1 MTLFKN
7 NTIFNFKFRTYF
19 IHLFFYL
26 LTVFFFCSPF
36 LGLKFL
42 PPKMSVLIAIIVLTL
57 KQLFNIF
64 LFNCKLNVKDD
75 EFLRY
80 RYCISGTK
88 SLSPAC
94 NSCHVESLLDII
106 FSNSPDIITFKDS
119 KLKYAMCSKK
129 FACLAGKKDSSEI
142 IGKTIKEFLSD
153 KKQANILKSNDRY
166 VMKKRVSRTCFYT
179 DYSSSPELK
188 YEVVSTPIISNN
200 EVVGVL
206 TLSRDV
212 TDTCNLKDS
221 LELSN
226 SQLVTL
232 LNNTPIFAYIVD
244 TSGKYVLGNDRANRL
259 FLKGEDVLS
268 QGERIQFNPDV
279 FKEEVMLED
288 CIVLA
293 NHQNLHFE
301 KKFPTLDG
309 DTHWYS
315 INKTPLFDDNGNLYA
330 ISTFGRSIE
339 QEKRISEQRETYIA
353 TLSHDLKTPTIAQV
367 RALELMLSG
376 QFGEFNQEQKD
387 MLKLTLDS
395 CNYMY
400 DMVYTLLSTYKFEN
414 GDISLNFSSF
424 NFTKV
429 VKESIKELMNL
440 AEENYITIEFGDFQP
455 VVITADRIEMKRVVV
470 NLLSNAINYA
480 FQNSRIYISC
490 LKVGNN
496 IEFSVK
502 NSSPYIE
509 PSVMNGLFRKYV
521 THSDKFNKVGVGL
534 GLYLSKKIVEAH
546 GGKII
551 AKSFKNQS
559 NIFGFSIPLDCSFDS
574 KPEHLVGIIN

>member
-106 FSNSPDIITFKDS
+106 FSNSPDIITFKDP

-429 VKESIKELMNL
+429 VRESIKEVMNL
-440 AEENYITIEFGDFQP
+440 AEENYITIEFGDFKP

>member
-1 MTLFKN
+1 
-7 NTIFNFKFRTYF
+7 
-19 IHLFFYL
+19 
-26 LTVFFFCSPF
+26 
-36 LGLKFL
+36 
-42 PPKMSVLIAIIVLTL
+42 MSVLIAIIVFTL

-142 IGKTIKEFLSD
+142 IGKTIKDFLSD

-429 VKESIKELMNL
+429 VRESIKELMNL
-440 AEENYITIEFGDFQP
+440 AKENYITIEFGDFKP

>member
-1 MTLFKN
+1 MISFKN
-7 NTIFNFKFRTYF
+7 KIFNFRFRMYF
-19 IHLFFYL
+19 IHFLFYL
-26 LTVFFFCSPF
+26 LTLFFFGSPF
-36 LGLKFL
+36 LGLKFI
-42 PPKMSVLIAIIVLTL
+42 PPKVSVLIAIFVVTL

-129 FACLAGKKDSSEI
+129 FTCLTGKKDSSEI

-153 KKQANILKSNDRY
+153 KNQANILKSNDRY

-188 YEVVSTPIISNN
+188 YEVISTPIISNN

-221 LELSN
+221 LEFSN
-226 SQLVTL
+226 SQLVNL
-232 LNNTPIFAYIVD
+232 LNNIPMFAYIVD

-259 FLKGEDVLS
+259 FLKGEDFFAS
-268 QGERIQFNPDV
+268 GRIIQFNPDI
-279 FKEEVMLED
+279 FKEEVMVED
-288 CIVLA
+288 VIIKK
-293 NHQNLHFE
+293 NHQNLQFE
-301 KKFPTLDG
+301 KRFTTLDG
-309 DTHWYS
+309 DRHWYS
-315 INKTPLFDDNGNLYA
+315 ICKTPLFDDKGNLYA

-367 RALELMLSG
+367 RALELLLSG
-376 QFGEFNQEQKD
+376 QFGEFNQEQKN

-424 NFTKV
+424 NLTKTIE
-429 VKESIKELMNL
+429 ESIQEVSNL
-440 AEENYITIEFGDFQP
+440 AEENSITVEFSNDSEYM
-455 VVITADRIEMKRVVV
+455 VVADKIEMKRVVI

-480 FQNSRIYISC
+480 FSNSRVVVSINKSGKN
-490 LKVGNN
+490 L
-496 IEFSVK
+496 ELLVK

-509 PSVMNGLFRKYV
+509 PSVIKGLFRKYV
-521 THSDKFNKVGVGL
+521 SHSDKFNKVGVGL
-534 GLYLSKKIVEAH
+534 GLYLSKKIVETH
-546 GGKII
+546 GGHII
-551 AKSFKNQS
+551 AQSFKNQR
-559 NIFGFSIPLDCSFDS
+559 NTFGFSIPMDCSIYTKTS
-574 KPEHLVGIIN
+574 LIN

>member
-1 MTLFKN
+1 M
-7 NTIFNFKFRTYF
+7 YF
-19 IHLFFYL
+19 IHLLFYL
-26 LTVFFFCSPF
+26 LTLFFFSSPF
-36 LGLKFL
+36 LGLKFI
-42 PPKMSVLIAIIVLTL
+42 PPKVSVLIAIFVVTL
-57 KQLFNIF
+57 KQLFNVF

-129 FACLAGKKDSSEI
+129 FTCLTGKKDSSEI

-153 KKQANILKSNDRY
+153 KNQANILKSNDRY

-188 YEVVSTPIISNN
+188 YEVISTPIISNN

-221 LELSN
+221 LEFSN
-226 SQLVTL
+226 SQLVNL
-232 LNNTPIFAYIVD
+232 LNNIAMFAYIVD

-259 FLKGEDVLS
+259 FLKGEDFFAS
-268 QGERIQFNPDV
+268 GRIIQFNPDI
-279 FKEEVMLED
+279 FKEEVMVED
-288 CIVLA
+288 VIIKK
-293 NHQNLHFE
+293 NRQNLQFE
-301 KKFPTLDG
+301 KRFTTLDG
-309 DTHWYS
+309 DRHWYS
-315 INKTPLFDDNGNLYA
+315 ICKTPLFDDKGNLYA

-367 RALELMLSG
+367 RALELLLSG
-376 QFGEFNQEQKD
+376 QFGEFNQEQKN

-424 NFTKV
+424 NLTKTIE
-429 VKESIKELMNL
+429 ESIQELSNL
-440 AEENYITIEFGDFQP
+440 AEENSITVEFSNDSEYM
-455 VVITADRIEMKRVVV
+455 VVADKIEMKRVVI

-480 FQNSRIYISC
+480 FSNSRVVVSINKSGKN
-490 LKVGNN
+490 L
-496 IEFSVK
+496 ELLVK

-509 PSVMNGLFRKYV
+509 PSVMKGLFRKYV
-521 THSDKFNKVGVGL
+521 SHSDKFNKVGVGL
-534 GLYLSKKIVEAH
+534 GLYLSKKIVETH
-546 GGKII
+546 GGHII
-551 AKSFKNQS
+551 AQSFKNQR
-559 NIFGFSIPLDCSFDS
+559 NTFGFSIPMDCSIYT
-574 KPEHLVGIIN
+574 KTCLIN

>member
-7 NTIFNFKFRTYF
+7 KIFNFRSRMYF

-26 LTVFFFCSPF
+26 ITVFFFCSPF

-42 PPKMSVLIAIIVLTL
+42 PPKLSVLVAIFILTL
-57 KQLFNIF
+57 KQLFNSF

-80 RYCISGTK
+80 RYCISETK
-88 SLSPAC
+88 SLSPSC
-94 NSCHVESLLDII
+94 NSCHVESLLDMI
-106 FSNSPDIITFKDS
+106 FSNSLDVITFKDA
-119 KLKYAMCSKK
+119 KLRYAMCSKK
-129 FACLAGKKDSSEI
+129 FARVAGKKDSSEI
-142 IGKTIKEFLSD
+142 IGKTIKDVFSD
-153 KKQANILKSNDRY
+153 KRQANILKSNDIY
-166 VMKKRVSRTCFYT
+166 VMKKGVPRSCFYT
-179 DYSSSPELK
+179 DYSSPNETK

-221 LELSN
+221 LEFSN
-226 SQLVTL
+226 SQLITL
-232 LNNTPIFAYIVD
+232 LNNTPMFAYIVD
-244 TSGKYVLGNDRANRL
+244 TTGKYILGNDRANRL
-259 FLKGEDVLS
+259 FLEGIDELSAGEN
-268 QGERIQFNPDV
+268 IQFNPEV
-279 FKEEVMLED
+279 FKDEVMTED
-288 CIVLA
+288 IIVKK
-293 NHQNLHFE
+293 NQQNLQFE
-301 KKFPTLDG
+301 KRFTTLDG
-309 DTHWYS
+309 DRYWYS
-315 INKTPLFDDNGNLYA
+315 ISKTPLFDDSGNLYA

-367 RALELMLSG
+367 RALELLLSG
-376 QFGEFNQEQKD
+376 QFGEFNQDQKD

-424 NFTKV
+424 NLTKTV
-429 VKESIKELMNL
+429 EESIKEVLNL
-440 AEENYITIEFGDFQP
+440 AEENFITIDFKDSS
-455 VVITADRIEMKRVVV
+455 VHKIVADKIEMKRVVI

-480 FQNSRIYISC
+480 FPYSSVVISIKKSGKN
-490 LKVGNN
+490 L
-496 IEFSVK
+496 EFLVK

-509 PSVMNGLFRKYV
+509 PSVMSGLFRKYV

-551 AKSFKNQS
+551 AQSLKTQS
-559 NIFGFSIPLDCSFDS
+559 NIFGFSIPIDCSLDS
-574 KPEHLVGIIN
+574 KIEFTGSIN

>member
-1 MTLFKN
+1 M
-7 NTIFNFKFRTYF
+7 YF
-19 IHLFFYL
+19 IHLLFYL
-26 LTVFFFCSPF
+26 LTLFFFCSSF
-36 LGLKFL
+36 LGLKFI
-42 PPKMSVLIAIIVLTL
+42 PPKVSVLIAIFVVTL

-80 RYCISGTK
+80 RYCISGSK

-129 FACLAGKKDSSEI
+129 FTCLTGKKDSSEI

-153 KKQANILKSNDRY
+153 KNQANILKSNDRY

-188 YEVVSTPIISNN
+188 YEVISTPIISNN

-221 LELSN
+221 LEFSN
-226 SQLVTL
+226 SQLVNL
-232 LNNTPIFAYIVD
+232 LNNIPMFAYIVD

-259 FLKGEDVLS
+259 FLKGEDVFAS
-268 QGERIQFNPDV
+268 GRIIQFNPDI
-279 FKEEVMLED
+279 FKEEVMVED
-288 CIVLA
+288 VIIKK
-293 NHQNLHFE
+293 NRQNLQFE
-301 KKFPTLDG
+301 KRFTTLDG
-309 DTHWYS
+309 DRHWYS
-315 INKTPLFDDNGNLYA
+315 ICKTPLFDDKGNLYA

-367 RALELMLSG
+367 RALELLLSG
-376 QFGEFNQEQKD
+376 QFGEFNQEQKN

-424 NFTKV
+424 NLTKTIE
-429 VKESIKELMNL
+429 ESIQEVSNL
-440 AEENYITIEFGDFQP
+440 AEENSITVEFSNDSEYM
-455 VVITADRIEMKRVVV
+455 VVADKIEMKRVVI

-480 FQNSRIYISC
+480 FSNSRVVVSINKSGKN
-490 LKVGNN
+490 L
-496 IEFSVK
+496 ELLVK

-509 PSVMNGLFRKYV
+509 PSVMKGLFRKYV
-521 THSDKFNKVGVGL
+521 SHSDKFNKVGVGL
-534 GLYLSKKIVEAH
+534 GLYLSKKIVETH
-546 GGKII
+546 GGHII
-551 AKSFKNQS
+551 AQSFKNQR
-559 NIFGFSIPLDCSFDS
+559 NTFGFSIPMDCSIYT
-574 KPEHLVGIIN
+574 KTNLIN

>member
-26 LTVFFFCSPF
+26 LTAFFFCSPF

-106 FSNSPDIITFKDS
+106 FSNSPDIITFKDP

-142 IGKTIKEFLSD
+142 IGKTINEFLSD

-429 VKESIKELMNL
+429 VRESIKELMNL
-440 AEENYITIEFGDFQP
+440 AEENYITIEFGDFKP

-490 LKVGNN
+490 LNVGNN

>member
-42 PPKMSVLIAIIVLTL
+42 PPKMSVLIAIFVLTL

-88 SLSPAC
+88 SPSPAC

-232 LNNTPIFAYIVD
+232 LNNTPMFAYIVD
-244 TSGKYVLGNDRANRL
+244 TSGNYILGNDKANRL
-259 FLKGEDVLS
+259 FVDGVDYLLTGEN
-268 QGERIQFNPDV
+268 IQVNPEI
-279 FKEEVMLED
+279 FKEEVMAED
-288 CIVLA
+288 VIIKA
-293 NHQNLHFE
+293 NKQNLQFE
-301 KKFPTLDG
+301 KRFTTLDG
-309 DTHWYS
+309 DRHWYS
-315 INKTPLFDDNGNLYA
+315 ICKTPLFDDNGNLYA

-376 QFGEFNQEQKD
+376 QFGEFNQEQKE

-424 NFTKV
+424 NLTKTIE
-429 VKESIKELMNL
+429 ESIQEVSNL
-440 AEENYITIEFGDFQP
+440 AEENSITVEFSNNSEYM
-455 VVITADRIEMKRVVV
+455 VVADKIEMKRVVI

-480 FQNSRIYISC
+480 FSNSRVVVSINKSGKN
-490 LKVGNN
+490 L
-496 IEFSVK
+496 ELLVK

-509 PSVMNGLFRKYV
+509 PSVMKGLFRKYV
-521 THSDKFNKVGVGL
+521 SHSDKFNKVGVGL

-574 KPEHLVGIIN
+574 KPEYLVGIIN

>member
-1 MTLFKN
+1 MTLLKDK
-7 NTIFNFKFRTYF
+7 IFNFRSRMYF
-19 IHLFFYL
+19 IHLFFYI

-42 PPKMSVLIAIIVLTL
+42 PPKASALVAIFVLTL
-57 KQLFNIF
+57 KQLFNSF

-80 RYCISGTK
+80 RYCISETK

-94 NSCHVESLLDII
+94 NSCHVESLLDMI
-106 FSNSPDIITFKDS
+106 FSNSPDVITFKDA
-119 KLKYAMCSKK
+119 KLRYAMCSKK
-129 FACLAGKKDSSEI
+129 FAHVAGKKDSSEI
-142 IGKTIKEFLSD
+142 IGKTIKDVFSD
-153 KKQANILKSNDRY
+153 KRQANILKSNDIY
-166 VMKKRVSRTCFYT
+166 VMKKRVPRTCFYT
-179 DYSSSPELK
+179 DYSSSNETK

-221 LELSN
+221 LEFSN
-226 SQLVTL
+226 SQLITL
-232 LNNTPIFAYIVD
+232 LNNTPMFAYIVD
-244 TSGKYVLGNDRANRL
+244 TTGNYVLGNDRANRL
-259 FLKGEDVLS
+259 FLEGVDELSAGGEN
-268 QGERIQFNPDV
+268 IQFNPEV
-279 FKEEVMLED
+279 FKDEVMTED
-288 CIVLA
+288 IIVKK
-293 NHQNLHFE
+293 NQQNLQFE
-301 KKFPTLDG
+301 KRFTTIDG
-309 DTHWYS
+309 DRHWYRVS
-315 INKTPLFDDNGNLYA
+315 KTPLFDDNGKLYA

-339 QEKRISEQRETYIA
+339 QEKRITEQRETYIA

-367 RALELMLSG
+367 RALELLLSG
-376 QFGEFNQEQKD
+376 QFGDFNQDQKD

-424 NFTKV
+424 NLTKTV
-429 VKESIKELMNL
+429 EESIKEVLNL
-440 AEENYITIEFGDFQP
+440 AEENFITIDFKDSSEHKI
-455 VVITADRIEMKRVVV
+455 VADKIEMKRVVI

-480 FQNSRIYISC
+480 FPYSSVVISVKKSGKN
-490 LKVGNN
+490 L
-496 IEFSVK
+496 EFLVK

-551 AKSFKNQS
+551 AQSLKTQS
-559 NIFGFSIPLDCSFDS
+559 NIFGFSIPIDCSLDS
-574 KPEHLVGIIN
+574 KIELTGAIN

>member
-1 MTLFKN
+1 MILFKN
-7 NTIFNFKFRTYF
+7 KFFNFRFRMYF
-19 IHLFFYL
+19 IHFLFYL
-26 LTVFFFCSPF
+26 LTLFFFGSPF
-36 LGLKFL
+36 LGLKFI
-42 PPKMSVLIAIIVLTL
+42 PPKVSVLIAIFVVTL

-129 FACLAGKKDSSEI
+129 FACLTGKKDSSEI

-153 KKQANILKSNDRY
+153 KNQANILKSNDRY

-188 YEVVSTPIISNN
+188 YEVISTPIISNN

-221 LELSN
+221 LEFSN
-226 SQLVTL
+226 SQLVNL
-232 LNNTPIFAYIVD
+232 LNNIPMFAYIVD

-259 FLKGEDVLS
+259 FLKGEDVFAS
-268 QGERIQFNPDV
+268 GRIIQFNPDI
-279 FKEEVMLED
+279 FKEEVMVED
-288 CIVLA
+288 VIIKK
-293 NHQNLHFE
+293 NRQNLQFE
-301 KKFPTLDG
+301 KRFTTLDG
-309 DTHWYS
+309 DRHWYS
-315 INKTPLFDDNGNLYA
+315 ICKTPLFDDKGNLYA

-367 RALELMLSG
+367 RALELLLSG
-376 QFGEFNQEQKD
+376 QFGEFNQEQKN

-424 NFTKV
+424 NLTKTIE
-429 VKESIKELMNL
+429 ESIQELSNL
-440 AEENYITIEFGDFQP
+440 AQENSITVEFSNDSEYM
-455 VVITADRIEMKRVVV
+455 VVADKIEMKRVVI

-480 FQNSRIYISC
+480 FSNSRVVVSINKSGKN
-490 LKVGNN
+490 L
-496 IEFSVK
+496 ELLVK

-509 PSVMNGLFRKYV
+509 PSVMKGLFRKYV
-521 THSDKFNKVGVGL
+521 SHSDKFNKVGVGL
-534 GLYLSKKIVEAH
+534 GLYLSKKIVETH
-546 GGKII
+546 GGHII
-551 AKSFKNQS
+551 AQSFKNQR
-559 NIFGFSIPLDCSFDS
+559 NTFGFSIPMDCSIYT
-574 KPEHLVGIIN
+574 KTNLIN

>member
-26 LTVFFFCSPF
+26 LTAFFFCSPF

-106 FSNSPDIITFKDS
+106 FSNSPDIITFKDP

-142 IGKTIKEFLSD
+142 IGKTINEFLSD

-429 VKESIKELMNL
+429 VRESIKELMNL
-440 AEENYITIEFGDFQP
+440 AKENYITIEFGDFKP

-496 IEFSVK
+496 IEFSVT

>member
-1 MTLFKN
+1 M
-7 NTIFNFKFRTYF
+7 YF
-19 IHLFFYL
+19 IHLLFYL
-26 LTVFFFCSPF
+26 LTLFFFGSPF
-36 LGLKFL
+36 LGLKFI
-42 PPKMSVLIAIIVLTL
+42 PPKVSVLIAIFVVTL

-80 RYCISGTK
+80 RYCISGSK
-88 SLSPAC
+88 SLSTAC

-129 FACLAGKKDSSEI
+129 FTSLTGKKDSSEI

-153 KKQANILKSNDRY
+153 KNQANILKSNDRY

-221 LELSN
+221 LEFSN
-226 SQLVTL
+226 SQLVNL
-232 LNNTPIFAYIVD
+232 LNNIPMFAYIVD

-259 FLKGEDVLS
+259 FLKGEDVFAS
-268 QGERIQFNPDV
+268 GRIIQFNPDI
-279 FKEEVMLED
+279 FKEEVMVED
-288 CIVLA
+288 VIIKK
-293 NHQNLHFE
+293 NHQNLQFE
-301 KKFPTLDG
+301 KRFTTLDG
-309 DTHWYS
+309 DRHWYS
-315 INKTPLFDDNGNLYA
+315 ICKTPLFDDKGNLYA

-367 RALELMLSG
+367 RALELLLSG
-376 QFGEFNQEQKD
+376 QFGEFNQEQKN

-424 NFTKV
+424 NLTKTIE
-429 VKESIKELMNL
+429 ESIQELSNL
-440 AEENYITIEFGDFQP
+440 AEENSITVEFSNDSEYM
-455 VVITADRIEMKRVVV
+455 VVADKIEMKRVVI

-480 FQNSRIYISC
+480 FSNSRVVVSINKSGKN
-490 LKVGNN
+490 L
-496 IEFSVK
+496 ELLVK

-509 PSVMNGLFRKYV
+509 PSVMKGLFRKYV
-521 THSDKFNKVGVGL
+521 SHSDKFNKVGVGL
-534 GLYLSKKIVEAH
+534 GLYLSKKIVETH
-546 GGKII
+546 GGHII
-551 AKSFKNQS
+551 AQSFKNQR
-559 NIFGFSIPLDCSFDS
+559 NTFGFSIPMDCSICT
-574 KPEHLVGIIN
+574 KTNLIN

>member
-424 NFTKV
+424 NLTKTIE
-429 VKESIKELMNL
+429 ESIQEVSNL
-440 AEENYITIEFGDFQP
+440 AEENSITVEFSNDSEYM
-455 VVITADRIEMKRVVV
+455 VVADKIEMKRVVI

-480 FQNSRIYISC
+480 FSNSRVVVSINKSGKN
-490 LKVGNN
+490 L
-496 IEFSVK
+496 ELLVK

-546 GGKII
+546 GGNII

>member
-26 LTVFFFCSPF
+26 LTAFFFCSPF

-106 FSNSPDIITFKDS
+106 FSNSPDIITFKDP

-142 IGKTIKEFLSD
+142 IGKTINEFLSD

-429 VKESIKELMNL
+429 VRESIKEVMNL
-440 AEENYITIEFGDFQP
+440 AEENYITIEFGDFKP

>member
-7 NTIFNFKFRTYF
+7 NTIFNFRFRTYF
-19 IHLFFYL
+19 IPLFFYL

-42 PPKMSVLIAIIVLTL
+42 PPKISVLIAIIVFTL

-80 RYCISGTK
+80 KYCISGTK

-142 IGKTIKEFLSD
+142 IGKTIKDFLSD
-153 KKQANILKSNDRY
+153 KNQANILKSNDRY

-232 LNNTPIFAYIVD
+232 LNNTPMFAYIVD
-244 TSGKYVLGNDRANRL
+244 TSGNYILGNDKANRL
-259 FLKGEDVLS
+259 FVDGVDYLLTGEN
-268 QGERIQFNPDV
+268 IQVNPEI
-279 FKEEVMLED
+279 FKEEVMAED
-288 CIVLA
+288 VIIKA
-293 NHQNLHFE
+293 NKQNLQFE
-301 KKFPTLDG
+301 KRFTTLDG
-309 DTHWYS
+309 DRHWYS
-315 INKTPLFDDNGNLYA
+315 ICKTPLFDDKGNLYA

-376 QFGEFNQEQKD
+376 QFGEFNQEQKN

-414 GDISLNFSSF
+414 GDISLNFSSL

-429 VKESIKELMNL
+429 VKESIKEVLNL
-440 AEENYITIEFGDFQP
+440 AQENSVTVDFSEKS
-455 VVITADRIEMKRVVV
+455 VYKIVADKIEMKRVVI

-480 FQNSRIYISC
+480 FQNSRVSISVKISGKN
-490 LKVGNN
+490 L
-496 IEFSVK
+496 EFYVK

-509 PSVMNGLFRKYV
+509 PSAMNGLFRKYV
-521 THSDKFNKVGVGL
+521 SHSDKFNKVGVGL

-574 KPEHLVGIIN
+574 KPEYLVGIIN

>member
-26 LTVFFFCSPF
+26 LTAFFFCSPF

-106 FSNSPDIITFKDS
+106 FSNSPDIITFKDP

-142 IGKTIKEFLSD
+142 IGKTINEFLSD

-429 VKESIKELMNL
+429 VRESIKELMNL
-440 AEENYITIEFGDFQP
+440 AKENYITIEFGDFKP

>member
-424 NFTKV
+424 NLTKTIE
-429 VKESIKELMNL
+429 ESIQEVSNL
-440 AEENYITIEFGDFQP
+440 AEENSITVEFSNDSEYM
-455 VVITADRIEMKRVVV
+455 VVADKIEMKRVVI

-480 FQNSRIYISC
+480 FSNSRVVVSINKSGKN
-490 LKVGNN
+490 L
-496 IEFSVK
+496 ELLVK

-521 THSDKFNKVGVGL
+521 SHSDKFNKVGVGL

-574 KPEHLVGIIN
+574 KSEHLVGIIN

>member
-129 FACLAGKKDSSEI
+129 FASLAGKKDSSEI

-232 LNNTPIFAYIVD
+232 LNNTPMFAYIVD
-244 TSGKYVLGNDRANRL
+244 TSGNYILGNDKANRL
-259 FLKGEDVLS
+259 FVDGVDYLLTGEN
-268 QGERIQFNPDV
+268 IQVNPEI
-279 FKEEVMLED
+279 FKEEVMAED
-288 CIVLA
+288 VIIKA
-293 NHQNLHFE
+293 NKQNLQFE
-301 KKFPTLDG
+301 KRFTTLDG
-309 DTHWYS
+309 DRHWYS
-315 INKTPLFDDNGNLYA
+315 ICKTPLFDDNGNLYA

-376 QFGEFNQEQKD
+376 QFGEFNQEQKE

-424 NFTKV
+424 NLTKTIE
-429 VKESIKELMNL
+429 ESIQEVSNL
-440 AEENYITIEFGDFQP
+440 AEENSITVEFSNNSEYM
-455 VVITADRIEMKRVVV
+455 VVADKIEMKRVVI

-480 FQNSRIYISC
+480 FSNSRVVVSINKSGKN
-490 LKVGNN
+490 L
-496 IEFSVK
+496 ELLVK
-502 NSSPYIE
+502 I
-509 PSVMNGLFRKYV
+509 
-521 THSDKFNKVGVGL
+521 
-534 GLYLSKKIVEAH
+534 
-546 GGKII
+546 
-551 AKSFKNQS
+551 
-559 NIFGFSIPLDCSFDS
+559 
-574 KPEHLVGIIN
+574 LVHI

>member
-7 NTIFNFKFRTYF
+7 NTIFNFRFRTYF
-19 IHLFFYL
+19 IPLFFYL

-57 KQLFNIF
+57 KQLFNSF

-142 IGKTIKEFLSD
+142 IGKTIKDFLSD
-153 KKQANILKSNDRY
+153 KNQANILKSNDRY

-440 AEENYITIEFGDFQP
+440 AKDNYITIEFGDFKP

>member
-7 NTIFNFKFRTYF
+7 TIFNFRFRTYF

-26 LTVFFFCSPF
+26 LTVFFFCCPF

-42 PPKMSVLIAIIVLTL
+42 TPKMSVLIAIFVLTL
-57 KQLFNIF
+57 KQLFNSF

-80 RYCISGTK
+80 RYCLSETK

-94 NSCHVESLLDII
+94 NSCHVESLLDMI
-106 FSNSPDIITFKDS
+106 FSNSPDVITFKDA

-129 FACLAGKKDSSEI
+129 FAKVAGKKDSSEI
-142 IGKTIKEFLSD
+142 IGKTIKEVFSD
-153 KKQANILKSNDRY
+153 KKQANVLKSNDIY
-166 VMKKRVSRTCFYT
+166 VMKKRVPRTCFYT
-179 DYSSSPELK
+179 DYSSPNETK

-221 LELSN
+221 LEFSN

-232 LNNTPIFAYIVD
+232 LNNTPMFAYIVD
-244 TSGKYVLGNDRANRL
+244 TSGKYILGNDRANRL
-259 FLKGEDVLS
+259 FLEGIDSLLSGEN
-268 QGERIQFNPDV
+268 IQVNPEI
-279 FKEEVMLED
+279 FKEEVMAED
-288 CIVLA
+288 VIIKT
-293 NHQNLHFE
+293 NQQNLQFE
-301 KKFPTLDG
+301 KRFTTLDG
-309 DTHWYS
+309 DKHWYS
-315 INKTPLFDDNGNLYA
+315 INKTPIFDDKGNLYA

-367 RALELMLSG
+367 RALELLLSG
-376 QFGEFNQEQKD
+376 QFGEFNQDQKD
-387 MLKLTLDS
+387 VLKLTLDS

-424 NFTKV
+424 NLTKIV
-429 VKESIKELMNL
+429 QESIKEVLNL
-440 AEENYITIEFGDFQP
+440 AEENSVIVEFPENSDFK
-455 VVITADRIEMKRVVV
+455 IIADKIEMKRVVI

-480 FQNSRIYISC
+480 FQNSRVSVSIKTSGKN
-490 LKVGNN
+490 L
-496 IEFSVK
+496 EFYVK

-551 AKSFKNQS
+551 AQSFKTQS
-559 NIFGFSIPLDCSFDS
+559 NIFGFSIPLDCSVDL
-574 KPEHLVGIIN
+574 KLEQLVGITN

>member
-106 FSNSPDIITFKDS
+106 FSNSPDIITFKDP

-129 FACLAGKKDSSEI
+129 FACLAGKKDSSDI

-153 KKQANILKSNDRY
+153 KKQANILESNDRY

-429 VKESIKELMNL
+429 VRESIKELMNL
-440 AEENYITIEFGDFQP
+440 AKENYITIEFGDFKP

>member
-19 IHLFFYL
+19 IHLCFYL

-36 LGLKFL
+36 LGLKFF

-106 FSNSPDIITFKDS
+106 FSNSPDIITFKDP

-142 IGKTIKEFLSD
+142 IGKTINEFLSD

-429 VKESIKELMNL
+429 VRESIKELMNL
-440 AEENYITIEFGDFQP
+440 AKENYITIEFGDFKP

>member
-1 MTLFKN
+1 MISFKN
-7 NTIFNFKFRTYF
+7 KIFNFRFRMYF
-19 IHLFFYL
+19 IHFLFYL
-26 LTVFFFCSPF
+26 LTLFFFGSPF
-36 LGLKFL
+36 LGLKFI
-42 PPKMSVLIAIIVLTL
+42 PPKVSVLIAIFVVTL

-129 FACLAGKKDSSEI
+129 FTCLTGKKDSSEI

-153 KKQANILKSNDRY
+153 KNQANILKSNDRY

-188 YEVVSTPIISNN
+188 YEVISTPIISNN

-221 LELSN
+221 LEFSN
-226 SQLVTL
+226 SQLVNL
-232 LNNTPIFAYIVD
+232 LNNIPMFAYIVD

-259 FLKGEDVLS
+259 FLKGEDFFAS
-268 QGERIQFNPDV
+268 GRIIQFNPDI
-279 FKEEVMLED
+279 FKEEVMVED
-288 CIVLA
+288 VIIKK
-293 NHQNLHFE
+293 NRQNLQFE
-301 KKFPTLDG
+301 KRFTTLDG
-309 DTHWYS
+309 DRHWYS
-315 INKTPLFDDNGNLYA
+315 ICKTPLFDDKGNLYA

-367 RALELMLSG
+367 RALELLLSG
-376 QFGEFNQEQKD
+376 QFGEFNQEQKN

-424 NFTKV
+424 NLTKTIE
-429 VKESIKELMNL
+429 ESIQELSNL
-440 AEENYITIEFGDFQP
+440 AQENSITVEFSNDSEYM
-455 VVITADRIEMKRVVV
+455 VVADKIEMKRVVI

-480 FQNSRIYISC
+480 FSNSRVVVSINKSGKN
-490 LKVGNN
+490 L
-496 IEFSVK
+496 ELLVK

-509 PSVMNGLFRKYV
+509 PSVMKGLFRKYV
-521 THSDKFNKVGVGL
+521 SHSDKFNKVGVGL
-534 GLYLSKKIVEAH
+534 GLYLSKKIVETH
-546 GGKII
+546 GGHII
-551 AKSFKNQS
+551 AQSFKTQRNT
-559 NIFGFSIPLDCSFDS
+559 FGFSIPMDRSIYTRTNL
-574 KPEHLVGIIN
+574 IN

>member
-42 PPKMSVLIAIIVLTL
+42 PLKMSVLIAIIVLTL

-106 FSNSPDIITFKDS
+106 FSNSPDIITFKDP

-376 QFGEFNQEQKD
+376 QCGEFNQEQKD

-429 VKESIKELMNL
+429 VRESIKEVMNL
-440 AEENYITIEFGDFQP
+440 AEENYITIEFGDFKP

>member
-7 NTIFNFKFRTYF
+7 NTIFNFRFRTYF
-19 IHLFFYL
+19 IPLFFYL

-42 PPKMSVLIAIIVLTL
+42 PPKMSVLIAIIVFTL

-129 FACLAGKKDSSEI
+129 FACLTGKKDSSEI
-142 IGKTIKEFLSD
+142 IGKTIKDFLSD
-153 KKQANILKSNDRY
+153 KNQAEILKSNDRY

-424 NFTKV
+424 NFAKV
-429 VKESIKELMNL
+429 VRESIKEVMNL
-440 AEENYITIEFGDFQP
+440 AEENYITIEFGDFKP

>member
-26 LTVFFFCSPF
+26 LTAFFFCSPF

-106 FSNSPDIITFKDS
+106 FSNSPDIITFKDP

-142 IGKTIKEFLSD
+142 IGKTINEFLSD

-440 AEENYITIEFGDFQP
+440 AKENYITIEFEDFKP

>member
-42 PPKMSVLIAIIVLTL
+42 PLKMSVLIAIIVLTL

-106 FSNSPDIITFKDS
+106 FSNSPDIITFKDP

-429 VKESIKELMNL
+429 VRESIKELMNL
-440 AEENYITIEFGDFQP
+440 AKENYITIEFGDFKP

-551 AKSFKNQS
+551 AKSFKNQC

>member
-7 NTIFNFKFRTYF
+7 NTIFNFRFRTYF
-19 IHLFFYL
+19 IPLFFYL

-57 KQLFNIF
+57 KQLFNSF

-106 FSNSPDIITFKDS
+106 FSNSPDIITFKDP

-279 FKEEVMLED
+279 FKKEVMLED
-288 CIVLA
+288 CIVLE

-429 VKESIKELMNL
+429 VRESIKELMNL
-440 AEENYITIEFGDFQP
+440 AKENYITIEFGDFKP

-546 GGKII
+546 CGKII

>member
-106 FSNSPDIITFKDS
+106 FSNSPDIITFKDP

-440 AEENYITIEFGDFQP
+440 AKENYITIEFGDFKP

-480 FQNSRIYISC
+480 FQNSRVSISVKISGKN
-490 LKVGNN
+490 L
-496 IEFSVK
+496 EFYVK

>member
-129 FACLAGKKDSSEI
+129 FASLAGKKDSSEI

-376 QFGEFNQEQKD
+376 QFGEFNQEQKE

-424 NFTKV
+424 NLTKTIE
-429 VKESIKELMNL
+429 ESIQEVSNL
-440 AEENYITIEFGDFQP
+440 AEENSITVEFSNNSEYM
-455 VVITADRIEMKRVVV
+455 VVADKIEMKRVVI

-480 FQNSRIYISC
+480 FSNSRVVVSINKSGKN
-490 LKVGNN
+490 L
-496 IEFSVK
+496 ELLVK

-509 PSVMNGLFRKYV
+509 PSVMKGLFRKYV
-521 THSDKFNKVGVGL
+521 SHSDKFNKVGVGL

-574 KPEHLVGIIN
+574 KPEYLVGIIN

>member
-106 FSNSPDIITFKDS
+106 FSNSPDIITFKDP

-279 FKEEVMLED
+279 FKKEVMLED

-551 AKSFKNQS
+551 TKSFKNQS

>member
-26 LTVFFFCSPF
+26 LAVFFFCSPF

-106 FSNSPDIITFKDS
+106 FSNSPDIITFKDP

>member
-1 MTLFKN
+1 MQS
-7 NTIFNFKFRTYF
+7 IFRVE
-19 IHLFFYL
+19 
-26 LTVFFFCSPF
+26 VFTS
-36 LGLKFL
+36 
-42 PPKMSVLIAIIVLTL
+42 
-57 KQLFNIF
+57 QD
-64 LFNCKLNVKDD
+64 VKDD

-142 IGKTIKEFLSD
+142 IGKTIKDFLSD
-153 KKQANILKSNDRY
+153 KNQANILKSNDRY

-179 DYSSSPELK
+179 DYSTPNETK

-376 QFGEFNQEQKD
+376 QFGEFNQEQKE

-414 GDISLNFSSF
+414 GDISLNFSSL

-429 VKESIKELMNL
+429 VKESIKEVLNL
-440 AEENYITIEFGDFQP
+440 AQENSVTVDFSEKS
-455 VVITADRIEMKRVVV
+455 VYKIVADKIEMKRVVI

-480 FQNSRIYISC
+480 FQNSRVSISVKISGKN
-490 LKVGNN
+490 L
-496 IEFSVK
+496 EFYVK

-509 PSVMNGLFRKYV
+509 PSAMNGLFRKYV
-521 THSDKFNKVGVGL
+521 SHSDKFNKVGVGL

-574 KPEHLVGIIN
+574 KPEYLVGIIN

>member
-42 PPKMSVLIAIIVLTL
+42 PLKMSVLIAIIVLTL

-106 FSNSPDIITFKDS
+106 FSNSPDIITFKDP

-429 VKESIKELMNL
+429 VRESIKEVMNL
-440 AEENYITIEFGDFQP
+440 AEENYITIEFGDFKP